1 MIENEGFL
9 IRIFSKTQLLILFF
23 FKTLLACLVALGI
36 ILGWP
41 LLAGI
46 ALMVLS
52 LPINAIIIRK
62 LQELQKNVMKNKD
75 QRTRLTNEVLQGIRV
90 IKFFAWEDSFRDAIT
105 VIRNVELRDLRKSAY
120 LTSIVM
126 FMWMSTPLFVSII
139 TFTAYT
145 LANNELTA
153 TTAFTSLALFNILR
167 FPLNMLPSIISSI
180 INAVISMKRLL
191 KYLTSD
197 ETDPHA
203 ITRGEFNPSY
213 SAIKIQNGTFIW
225 SKKEPKPKEDEDKK
239 KDKKKDKKR
248 HEDAPLLEDTP
259 GEPKKPTLI
268 DVSVDIQP
276 GELVAICGGV
286 GSGKSSFLSAI
297 LGDIDKTQGVVEVN
311 GSVAYAAQNAWIQNA
326 TIRDNILFGEDE
338 NRALYRKSIRVCQLE
353 SDLEILTDGD
363 QTEIGEKGINLS
375 GGQKQRVSL
384 ARAVY
389 NNADIYLLVSLL
401 FLY

>member
-1 MIENEGFL
+1 MG
-9 IRIFSKTQLLILFF
+9 
-23 FKTLLACLVALGI
+23 VLGY
-36 ILGWP
+36 ILGWS

-62 LQELQKNVMKNKD
+62 LQGLQKNVMLKKD

-90 IKFFAWEDSFRDAIT
+90 IKFFAWEDSFIKAIT
-105 VIRNVELRDLRKSAY
+105 EIRNIEIRDLRKSAY
-120 LTSIVM
+120 LTSVVM

-145 LANNELTA
+145 LAGNELSA

-180 INAVISMKRLL
+180 INAVISMKRLSI
-191 KYLTSD
+191 YLTSA
-197 ETDPHA
+197 EMDPNA
-203 ITRGEFNPSY
+203 ITKGEYNPSY
-213 SAIKIQNGTFIW
+213 SAVRIENGFFTW
-225 SKKEPKPKEDEDKK
+225 SKPKEKKEGDKDDKDDKKKSK
-239 KDKKKDKKR
+239 KDKKSKK
-248 HEDAPLLEDTP
+248 HHHDDAPLLTKGDDITP
-259 GEPKKPTLI
+259 NPTVVDNKPTLVNI
-268 DVSVDIQP
+268 SVDIQP
-276 GELVAICGGV
+276 GQLVAIVGGV
-286 GSGKSSFLSAI
+286 GSGKSSFLSAV
-297 LGDIDKTQGVVEVN
+297 LGDIDKNTGTVEVN
-311 GSVAYAAQNAWIQNA
+311 GQVAYAAQNAWIQNA

-338 NRALYRKSIRVCQLE
+338 NRALYRKAIRVCQLE

-363 QTEIGEKGINLS
+363 LTEIGEKGINLS

-389 NNADIYLLVSLL
+389 SNADIYLLVCFLFLL
-401 FLY
+401 FFYNNC